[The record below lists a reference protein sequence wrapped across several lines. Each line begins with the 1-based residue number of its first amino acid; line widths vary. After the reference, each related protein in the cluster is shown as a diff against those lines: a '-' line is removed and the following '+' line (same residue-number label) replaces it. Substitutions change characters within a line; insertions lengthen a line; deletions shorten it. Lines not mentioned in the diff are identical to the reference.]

1 MFELV
6 WETNASKQYGD
17 LKIKA
22 EKANA
27 NRSHKSKKSAVE
39 GLFGQVHK
47 TLNFLK
53 NNPKHPGLNCHEYDA
68 LENPIDPDAK
78 VFEAY
83 AQNKTP
89 GAYRVFWCYGPATGQ
104 ITIIAITPHP

>member
-6 WETNASKQYGD
+6 WETNASEQYED
-17 LKIKA
+17 LKRKA
-22 EKANA
+22 DKANA
-27 NRSHKSKKSAVE
+27 NRSHKSKKSPVE
-39 GLFGQVHK
+39 GLFSQVHK
-47 TLNFLK
+47 SLQLLRLD
-53 NNPKHPGLNCHEYDA
+53 PRHPGLHTHEYDD
-68 LENPIDPDAK
+68 LENPIDPDSK

-89 GAYRVFWCYGPATGQ
+89 GAYRIFWCHGPAKGQ